1 MRRVM
6 NDQASVSAAD
16 RRFAKWAG
24 ADRRE
29 AARSLGRIEV
39 YENPA
44 DASFAWTELEAIAPA
59 SAYQTRKWLVAW
71 LETIG
76 RRSGVLPM
84 IVVAYGTNG
93 PPVALFPFGI
103 VRQGSV
109 HLVNFLGGCDSNTNL
124 GLIRPGTQLDKSG
137 IVALLRTAAHKARLK
152 PDAFVLSNQP
162 KSWEGVLN
170 PLVLLHHQRS
180 PSDCH
185 SATLNPNGG
194 NFVDERLSADAR
206 KKFRKKRK
214 KLAELG
220 PVLHIVARSPD
231 DVVRIMDAFFGQ
243 KLERFRRKNISSDF
257 ETPETR
263 QFLLRA
269 CLDGVASGNPAI
281 ELHALAAGDRI
292 VAVYGGAPHSGRFHA
307 MFNSFDLD
315 PEVARTSP
323 GDLLLMAMMQTMCD
337 RGYEAFDLG
346 IGEARYKSSWCDRS
360 EPLLDTLYGV
370 TLKGHAYVLC
380 ESARLRLKR
389 YVKQNEWAWK
399 TVQKMRKRL
408 G

>member
-6 NDQASVSAAD
+6 NDQASVLSAD
-16 RRFAKWAG
+16 RRFGEWAG
-24 ADRRE
+24 VDRRE
-29 AARSLGRIEV
+29 AACSLDRIEV
-39 YENPA
+39 YENLA
-44 DASFAWTELEAIAPA
+44 DASIAWAELEATAPA
-59 SAYQTRKWLVAW
+59 SAYQTRKWLVPW
-71 LETIG
+71 IETVG

-84 IVVAYGTNG
+84 IVVAYGTKG
-93 PPVALFPFGI
+93 SPVALFPFGI
-103 VRQGSV
+103 VHLGSV
-109 HLVNFLGGCDSNTNL
+109 RLVTFLGGCDSNTNL
-124 GLIRPGTQLDKSG
+124 GLIRPDTQLDKSD
-137 IVALLRTAAHKARLK
+137 IVSLLRTAAHKARLK

-170 PLVLLHHQRS
+170 PLALLEHQRS

-206 KKFRKKRK
+206 KKLRKKRK
-214 KLAELG
+214 KLSELG
-220 PVLHIVARSPD
+220 PVSHIVARNPD
-231 DVVRIMDAFFGQ
+231 DVVRIIDAFFAQ
-243 KLERFRRKNISSDF
+243 KLERFRQKNISSDF
-257 ETPETR
+257 EAPETR

-269 CLDGVASGNPAI
+269 CLDGVASDNPAI

-292 VAVYGGAPHSGRFHA
+292 VAVYGGAPHRGRFHA
-307 MFNSFDLD
+307 MINSFDGD

-323 GDLLLMAMMQTMCD
+323 GDLLLMSMMQTMCD
-337 RGYEAFDLG
+337 RGYKAFDLG
-346 IGEARYKSSWCDRS
+346 IGEARYKSSWCDQS

-370 TLKGHAYVLC
+370 TLKGHAYVRY
-380 ESARLRLKR
+380 ESARLRVKR

-399 TVQKMRKRL
+399 TVQKLRERL